1 MKALPCLAVCPVLTF
16 GASFLTFFSS
26 PFLSSSSTIILG
38 SLERGSSSSFLGK
51 SLLFPTLLAHPQPF
65 PFLDPPLTPP
75 LPPHLLTALS
85 TEGNLIVLK
94 VQNVN
99 KFYSIN
105 CKQTI
110 LINFT
115 YAYLSIELTALS
127 KGTK

>member
-1 MKALPCLAVCPVLTF
+1 MFTEHFFKSSILCIFLLKALPRLAVCPLLTF
-16 GASFLTFFSS
+16 SSSFLTFSSS
-26 PFLSSSSTIILG
+26 PFLSSSSTIISG
-38 SLERGSSSSFLGK
+38 SLERGSSSSFFGK

-65 PFLDPPLTPP
+65 PFLDPP

-115 YAYLSIELTALS
+115 YAY
-127 KGTK
+127 